1 MKNLMALAV
10 LITTLFTTN
19 LHAGS
24 KKVTITDDEKIALV
38 NLFFDVV
45 KEHDDIERK
54 FKKVTDDFV
63 YIHEGYGGEYSRQD
77 LYNGFVR
84 NFKAGRYED
93 NEPIKILNTIHGLN
107 IVMVKRDVDKATLFE
122 FRGKKIARIKE
133 FW

>member
-1 MKNLMALAV
+1 MRK
-10 LITTLFTTN
+10 LIFITGLCVILLSTN
-19 LHAGS
+19 LTAGS
-24 KKVTITDDEKIALV
+24 KKETITSEEKIALV

-45 KEHDDIERK
+45 KKQEDIERK

-77 LYNGFVR
+77 LYKGFVR

-93 NEPIKILNTIHGLN
+93 NDPIKILNAIHGLN